1 MRLFELGVNPT
12 LVFAKRNTDKIKHIY
27 QITDIKKVEQPISSI
42 NGIKGKI
49 KFILNIENDFNTL
62 FAYCKD
68 RTAKKIVLDEKIDS
82 NGNYAMKITYAIK
95 GINNIFSLYKSSKL
109 IIKNLF
115 KSNIIIM
122 AGFYNGNLL
131 FINLNNLTEIPNL
144 NIINKLNK
152 EDQFL
157 LRNYGKG
164 IITSLEVSQDEKYIV
179 FGNDKGILVIIENSS
194 TTNFDN
200 NEKYLKILNIV
211 PSHPGHIINSISINS
226 DLNLFAD
233 YSYDNYVHIY
243 ALPKCNKINS
253 VFIKDSNT
261 FMDYL
266 FLSAQPL
273 ASIILYSN
281 KSAEFKC
288 YNINGHDLNVKQN
301 DKDLLV
307 KTIINNNDEAM
318 ISPVMFTNSEF
329 SDYLLYV
336 FRNQFVLLRKMPL
349 MDIVFKINFERD
361 EFITSVNLSLNK
373 EYIYVVDDKNE
384 KVYIIKY
391 KKDK

>member
-1 MRLFELGVNPT
+1 
-12 LVFAKRNTDKIKHIY
+12 
-27 QITDIKKVEQPISSI
+27 
-42 NGIKGKI
+42 
-49 KFILNIENDFNTL
+49 
-62 FAYCKD
+62 
-68 RTAKKIVLDEKIDS
+68 
-82 NGNYAMKITYAIK
+82 
-95 GINNIFSLYKSSKL
+95 
-109 IIKNLF
+109 
-115 KSNIIIM
+115 
-122 AGFYNGNLL
+122 
-131 FINLNNLTEIPNL
+131 
-144 NIINKLNK
+144 
-152 EDQFL
+152 
-157 LRNYGKG
+157 
-164 IITSLEVSQDEKYIV
+164 
-179 FGNDKGILVIIENSS
+179 
-194 TTNFDN
+194 
-200 NEKYLKILNIV
+200 
-211 PSHPGHIINSISINS
+211 
-226 DLNLFAD
+226 
-233 YSYDNYVHIY
+233 
-243 ALPKCNKINS
+243 
-253 VFIKDSNT
+253 
-261 FMDYL
+261 MDYL

-329 SDYLLYV
+329 SDYLLYA

-349 MDIVFKINFERD
+349 MNIVFKINFERD